1 MLDFFNEPDDI
12 YKSFKPY
19 YELTEKGVDV
29 DPQHLNTLAHTLENW
44 KVYTTAEVNEWCEI
58 WFRNRMVPTGS
69 EHKRLNALLD
79 IAVERFKKLGEE
91 DGNLFKSQMISF
103 RNLYSF
109 VSQVIPYQDSDH
121 EKLYT
126 YARFLLTKL
135 PVDKDTRRVQID
147 DEVELKYYRL
157 QKISEGSIDLKA
169 GEAEPLK
176 GPTDVGTGQPDEE
189 VQLSTLVERLN
200 ERFGTDFT
208 PADQLFFEQVR
219 ETAIANEHLQQAVMA
234 NSIENFEPVFNRQLE
249 NLFLERMEGNEEI
262 FVRLMNDEAFRN
274 VAATH
279 LMRAVYKQV
288 REAQSESSSTRAGGR
303 GPAEV
308 KIG

>member
-1 MLDFFNEPDDI
+1 MYRRMVSSLSFARTAAFTRISATAVLTLILPLNSFPSCKYSFIQAVQTLSRLNRKTNGKTDTFVLDFFNEPDDI

-109 VSQVIPYQDSDH
+109 VSD
-121 EKLYT
+121 
-126 YARFLLTKL
+126 R
-135 PVDKDTRRVQID
+135 
-147 DEVELKYYRL
+147 
-157 QKISEGSIDLKA
+157 
-169 GEAEPLK
+169 
-176 GPTDVGTGQPDEE
+176 
-189 VQLSTLVERLN
+189 
-200 ERFGTDFT
+200 
-208 PADQLFFEQVR
+208 
-219 ETAIANEHLQQAVMA
+219 
-234 NSIENFEPVFNRQLE
+234 
-249 NLFLERMEGNEEI
+249 
-262 FVRLMNDEAFRN
+262 
-274 VAATH
+274 
-279 LMRAVYKQV
+279 
-288 REAQSESSSTRAGGR
+288 
-303 GPAEV
+303 
-308 KIG
+308 